1 MSKIAKQSSLQYF
14 FLDTWYNKRWW
25 AYFLLPV
32 AWLYQLLAYLY
43 SLIQKKRAC
52 KLSVP
57 VVVIGNISVG
67 GTGKTPVIISL
78 ANALSQQGI
87 SVGIVSRGYASNAP
101 HYPYIVTAYNN
112 DASITGDEPLLIA
125 KATNCVVAIDKD
137 RVAAAKYLLAE
148 FPEIDIILSDD
159 GLQHYRLERDLEVVV
174 VDGGRGLGNHF
185 CLPAGPLREPPK
197 RLASIDW
204 VLVNQDAA
212 KVNANTNAAVND
224 SMNKL
229 LMMTVEPK
237 AWCNLSTQVEHS
249 LQPLPWLRKERL
261 VQGSVKKNSSGG
273 NDTIKD
279 SLKKNNPAE
288 KEQQVKAI
296 AGIGNP
302 QRFFNTLHSLSI
314 ECEAFGF
321 DDHYAFSA
329 NDFSHW
335 KDTTVL
341 MTEKDAVKCQSFLQD
356 TILGEECWSLIVSIT
371 LPDIFLESV
380 IRLVKR

>member
-1 MSKIAKQSSLQYF
+1 MSKIAKQSRLQYF

-25 AYFLLPV
+25 AYCLLPV
-32 AWLYQLLAYLY
+32 SWLYQLLSYFY
-43 SLIQKKRAC
+43 SLIQKKCAC

-78 ANALSQQGI
+78 ANALSQQGV
-87 SVGIVSRGYASNAP
+87 SVGIISRGYASDAP

-148 FPEIDIILSDD
+148 FPETEIILSDD

-204 VLVNQDAA
+204 VLVNQDTANA
-212 KVNANTNAAVND
+212 ANTAVNN
-224 SMNKL
+224 SVNKL

-237 AWCNLSTQVEHS
+237 AWCNLSTQVEHP
-249 LQPLPWLRKERL
+249 LLPLPWLEKERL
-261 VQGSVKKNSSGG
+261 KKESLEKESLGEGG
-273 NDTIKD
+273 LVRD
-279 SLKKNNPAE
+279 SLERNNPTQNN
-288 KEQQVKAI
+288 QQVKAI

-302 QRFFNTLHSLSI
+302 QRFFNTLHSLSV
-314 ECEAFGF
+314 ECEAYGF

-329 NDFSHW
+329 KDFSHW
-335 KDTTVL
+335 KDATVL
-341 MTEKDAVKCQSFLQD
+341 MTEKDAVKCQPFLQD
-356 TILGEECWSLIVSIT
+356 TILGAECWSLIVDIT
-371 LPDIFLESV
+371 LPDVFLESV
-380 IRLVKR
+380 KKLLKR